1 MALNQNTEVFRTG
14 LRRLETIAHTLDQHN
29 PTDPSLGSLVNFA
42 FRHEFYFIDNLKQ
55 RTKCANVSDHA
66 ASHEGLGLMM
76 RGLIEVFDEVLFEHK
91 DNKTLEGKFKT
102 WITQVGSLS
111 ELRTST
117 GRDIWMDLTSYD
129 ENDDID
135 VPSIVQYLIANNCLP
150 QQCCDKDK
158 ENFTDYLVRYTPVF
172 FDDIFD
178 PLKSSVSL
186 SWWKTSLESSRVFGS
201 DPSTWNNDLQRL
213 DKKESPR
220 AQKILDHYFAL
231 TLQNEVEQ
239 VCANSQ
245 HNRKAKI

>member
-1 MALNQNTEVFRTG
+1 MALDQNTEVFRMG
-14 LRRLETIAHTLDQHN
+14 LRRLENIAHTLDEQH

-42 FRHEFYFIDNLKQ
+42 FRHEFYVVNNLKQ
-55 RTKCANVSDHA
+55 RTKRANISAHA
-66 ASHEGLGLMM
+66 ASQEGLGLMM
-76 RGLIEVFDEVLFEHK
+76 KGLIEVFDEVLFEHK
-91 DNKTLEGKFKT
+91 GNQSLENKFNMWMNQIGNLN
-102 WITQVGSLS
+102 
-111 ELRTST
+111 ELRSAT
-117 GRDIWMDLTSYD
+117 GRDIWMNLTGYD
-129 ENDDID
+129 QNDDVD
-135 VPSIVQYLIANNCLP
+135 VNAIVHYLIANQCLP
-150 QQCCDKDK
+150 QQCMDKDK

-178 PLKSSVSL
+178 QLKSAVSL

-201 DPSTWNNDLQRL
+201 DPSTWSNDLQRL

-245 HNRKAKI
+245 QNRKAKI